1 MTAWWRSRES
11 LYALTIFFGLF
22 IDQNGTEWT
31 IKGEYIVDVVVWAIF
46 ARLYLGAGKKERI
59 EMITV
64 LAFAT
69 PMELFFSEVWN
80 LYEYREGLMPLFVPA
95 GHWFLFDLG
104 RRLCRFIS
112 PDKALWVI
120 SPFIP
125 ATIAFF
131 VLDIDTSGVVLLLVL
146 LGFMKWGSEPS
157 LYAMMAWIALLME
170 LWGTYLGNWY
180 WAHEIPW
187 TPLVAWNPPLLCGVF
202 YALGDLLVCKSV
214 KKWYG
219 E

>member
-1 MTAWWRSRES
+1 
-11 LYALTIFFGLF
+11 
-22 IDQNGTEWT
+22 
-31 IKGEYIVDVVVWAIF
+31 
-46 ARLYLGAGKKERI
+46 
-59 EMITV
+59 
-64 LAFAT
+64 
-69 PMELFFSEVWN
+69 MELFFSEVWN

-104 RRLCRFIS
+104 RRLCKYIS
-112 PDKALWVI
+112 HDKAWLVI

-125 ATIAFF
+125 ATLVFLI
-131 VLDIDTSGVVLLLVL
+131 LGIDTSGVVLLLIL
-146 LGFMKWGSEPS
+146 LAFMKWGSEPS

-170 LWGTYLGNWY
+170 LWGTYLGNWT
-180 WAHEIPW
+180 WAHDIPW